1 MQNIIMTVAKLFL
14 NIVVLIACI
23 GFFAFVYV
31 LIWLSEAGSH
41 RPKLAVH

>member
-1 MQNIIMTVAKLFL
+1 MQHIVTTITKLFL
-14 NIVVLIACI
+14 NAVILIACI